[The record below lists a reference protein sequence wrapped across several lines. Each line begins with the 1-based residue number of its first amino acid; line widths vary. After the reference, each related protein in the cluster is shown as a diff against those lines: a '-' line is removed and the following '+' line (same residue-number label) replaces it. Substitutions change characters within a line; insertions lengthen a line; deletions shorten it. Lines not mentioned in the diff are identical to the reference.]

1 MPIINAY
8 FRWHV
13 IRILEPDL
21 STHLQTVFPGTLNI
35 YQRSFWAIHLLHSAR
50 PFHHYLLQPYR
61 ISLSLKPTKLVQ
73 APHFVKNNNNNNN
86 NEILEL

>member
-21 STHLQTVFPGTLNI
+21 STYLQTVFPGTLNI
-35 YQRSFWAIHLLHSAR
+35 RQRSFWAIHLLPSAR
-50 PFHHYLLQPYR
+50 ASHHYLLQTYR
-61 ISLSLKPTKLVQ
+61 VTVSLKPTKLVQ
-73 APHFVKNNNNNNN
+73 APHFVKK
-86 NEILEL
+86 